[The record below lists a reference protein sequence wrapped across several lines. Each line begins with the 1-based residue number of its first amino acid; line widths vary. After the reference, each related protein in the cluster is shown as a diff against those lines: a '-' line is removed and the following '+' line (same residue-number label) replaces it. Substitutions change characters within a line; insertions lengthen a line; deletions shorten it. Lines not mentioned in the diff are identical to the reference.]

1 MNILNIADYA
11 VSELSFA
18 DMASIEGGGF
28 IDTVRSVGKAVGH
41 AVGYAAGAVKDFIS
55 TNNDREVAMSET
67 LMNCI

>member
-1 MNILNIADYA
+1 
-11 VSELSFA
+11 
-18 DMASIEGGGF
+18 
-28 IDTVRSVGKAVGH
+28 VGKAVGH